1 MNGPVILP
9 RAVSPPSID
18 HLFYSLFLLLPFS
31 DNPSLDQTIIL
42 FPGLLYHVAVV
53 SNYSPL
59 SGNILAST
67 VAFRQG
73 IIDRLLADV

>member
-9 RAVSPPSID
+9 PAVSPGPSID
-18 HLFYSLFLLLPFS
+18 HLFHSLFLLLS
-31 DNPSLDQTIIL
+31 ENPSLDQTIIP
-42 FPGLLYHVAVV
+42 FPGLPYHVAVV
-53 SNYSPL
+53 SNYSPF
-59 SGNILAST
+59 SGNILTST